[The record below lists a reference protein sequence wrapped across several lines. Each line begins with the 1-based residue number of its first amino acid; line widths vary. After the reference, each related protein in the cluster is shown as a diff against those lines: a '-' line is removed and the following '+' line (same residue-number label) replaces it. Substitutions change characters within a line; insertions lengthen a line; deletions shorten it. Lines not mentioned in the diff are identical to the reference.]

1 MSDATLCKHERIG
14 KMSRICFVCEKG
26 PQSAN
31 LCSKANNKVKR
42 WVYPN
47 VHRMR
52 FVLASDCHKKVYSA
66 KVCTKCV
73 KADKV
78 QKVI

>member
-1 MSDATLCKHERIG
+1 
-14 KMSRICFVCEKG
+14 MSRICFVCGKH
-26 PQSAN
+26 PQVAN
-31 LCSKANNKVKR
+31 WSSNANNKVKR

-47 VHRMR
+47 VHKMR
-52 FVLASDCHKKVYSA
+52 FVLASDCKKKVHNSR
-66 KVCTKCV
+66 VCTKCV